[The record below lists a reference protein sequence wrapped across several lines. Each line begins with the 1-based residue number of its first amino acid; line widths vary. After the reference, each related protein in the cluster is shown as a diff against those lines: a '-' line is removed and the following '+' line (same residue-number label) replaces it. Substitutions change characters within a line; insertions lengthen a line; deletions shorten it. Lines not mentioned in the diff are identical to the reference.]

1 MVDRTRQDST
11 FEGFLCGKR
20 TKKIL
25 CLSLCPFDGKKSE
38 NCIGPSINS
47 TSQASSESSYGILL
61 FKASGTGAIKS
72 RHAIDNSTI
81 KNI

>member
-1 MVDRTRQDST
+1 MV
-11 FEGFLCGKR
+11 KR
-20 TKKIL
+20 TKKTL
-25 CLSLCPFDGKKSE
+25 CLSLCPFDGENSE

-47 TSQASSESSYGILL
+47 MSQASSESSYGILL

-72 RHAIDNSTI
+72 RHAIDNNTI

>member
-1 MVDRTRQDST
+1 MAKKKKKGPRKYFVSHCVP
-11 FEGFLCGKR
+11 LMGK
-20 TKKIL
+20 I
-25 CLSLCPFDGKKSE
+25 SE